1 MINRTPMKCHQIH
14 HLNGQE
20 IAVAHH
26 GATMTEMLNLIVT
39 NVKDAMDNISVGK
52 TIDSII

>member
-1 MINRTPMKCHQIH
+1 MINRIPMKCHQIH
-14 HLNGQE
+14 HLNSQE